1 MNLEESM
8 FSRKQFW
15 IITVLVI
22 VVSIAGGG
30 AIGMMSFDSETTS
43 VKMAWKD
50 VFEDLAGMTR
60 QVDAVVLA
68 RATGVQEGRVAVSES
83 GEDSVAFELVE
94 FETLRPVKN
103 LRPGETFL
111 LERATETEVDG
122 SSIFLDGDGGP
133 FEVGARY
140 LLFLQEQPGTG
151 YYFQVND
158 QGRFRVSAGRL
169 HPVLP
174 DDPVART
181 LEGRSVADAIALVR
195 SHLGA
200 RPASGTA
207 GG

>member
-1 MNLEESM
+1 MI
-8 FSRKQFW
+8 SRRQFW
-15 IITVLVI
+15 IISVLVI
-22 VVSIAGGG
+22 VVSMAGGSV
-30 AIGMMSFDSETTS
+30 IGVMSFDSESAS

-50 VFEDLAGMTR
+50 VFDDLSGMTR

-94 FETLRPVKN
+94 FETLRPIKH

-122 SSIFLDGDGGP
+122 KSLFLDGDGGP

-169 HPVLP
+169 HPVVP
-174 DDPVART
+174 DDPVAQT
-181 LEGRSVADAIALVR
+181 LDGRSVADALDLVK
-195 SHLGA
+195 SQLGA
-200 RPASGTA
+200 REGSGTA